1 MGEEMEGAVQQA
13 AQPGL
18 QFMRL
23 PNQGARLSRKE
34 AHIRVAL
41 NGPCVMR
48 WPWLV
53 LS

>member
-23 PNQGARLSRKE
+23 PNQERDCLAAVRAQAHSRLK
-34 AHIRVAL
+34 
-41 NGPCVMR
+41 
-48 WPWLV
+48 
-53 LS
+53 LSYREEETLF